1 MALMPALAADRSA
14 SARAVLD
21 RVTADLLSGAHR
33 GVIVDS
39 PPGAGKS
46 TLVVELA
53 KRLADTGDPVMV
65 VAQTNEQVDDLVD
78 RLATAHGAIGDPEG
92 GSGHGGPGSSVR
104 GSSEHGSSEHGSR
117 GLTIGRL
124 SASGYTPT
132 ERVVRHLGGPGSVDG
147 SVIVAGK
154 VGDLGKPAVTV
165 ATAAKWARIGDA
177 TWPEG
182 GWRWAILDEAYQMR
196 SDGLLAIAPR
206 FAGGTALFVGDPGQ
220 LDPFAAID
228 GDRWAGSAWDPTDSA
243 VAVVR
248 AHNPD
253 LPVHRLPYSWRL
265 PATAAPLICAA
276 FYPFTPFES
285 GGTATDRSM
294 WLPDAAGSGAGAV
307 SASPDPIDQAI
318 ALAAET
324 GWALYELPA
333 RHTVRTD
340 AEALEACAHLAA
352 RLVRGG
358 ATVFDPAYAGGRP
371 VTADRVAIGAAHRD
385 QVAGIRA
392 ALDRLGELDG
402 HGAPDVSAVTV
413 DTANRLQGREY
424 DVCIVLH
431 PLSGRRDATAFHLET
446 GRLCVLLS
454 RHRHACIVVARAGIP
469 ELLDAHPHTEP
480 VHLGVP
486 IKFPD
491 GWEAHQA
498 VLAHL
503 AGHRVRAAR

>member
-1 MALMPALAADRSA
+1 MPGQVGATAGAVVGSVGDRSA
-14 SARAVLD
+14 AARSVLD
-21 RVTADLLSGAHR
+21 QVTADLLSGAHR

-53 KRLADTGDPVMV
+53 KRLADTGEPVMV

-78 RLATAHGAIGDPEG
+78 RLATAHGANEDPD
-92 GSGHGGPGSSVR
+92 R
-104 GSSEHGSSEHGSR
+104 A
-117 GLTIGRL
+117 LTIGRL
-124 SASGYTPT
+124 SASGYVPT
-132 ERVVRHLGGPGSVDG
+132 ERVVRHLGGPGATDESVT
-147 SVIVAGK
+147 VAGK
-154 VGDLGKPAVTV
+154 VTDLRAPAVTV
-165 ATAAKWARIGDA
+165 ATAAKWARIGEVA
-177 TWPEG
+177 WPEG

-206 FAGGTALFVGDPGQ
+206 FANGTALFVGDPGQ
-220 LDPFAAID
+220 LDPFATID

-248 AHNPD
+248 THNPD

-276 FYPFTPFES
+276 FYPFTPFEAGS
-285 GGTATDRSM
+285 TLTQRSM
-294 WLPDAAGSGAGAV
+294 KLPGAAGVAGPV
-307 SASPDPIDQAI
+307 DPVDQALD
-318 ALAAET
+318 LAAET

-333 RHTVRTD
+333 KQTVRTD
-340 AEALEACAHLAA
+340 AEALEACARLAA
-352 RLVRGG
+352 RLVRRE
-358 ATVFDPAYAGGRP
+358 ATVFDPAYAGGRS
-371 VTADRVAIGAAHRD
+371 VTAERVAIGASHRD

-392 ALDRLGELDG
+392 ALDRHGE
-402 HGAPDVSAVTV
+402 DVRAVTV

-454 RHRHACIVVARAGIP
+454 RHRHACVVVARAGIP
-469 ELLDAHPHTEP
+469 DLLDAHPHTEP

-486 IKFPD
+486 VKFPD

-503 AGHRVRAAR
+503 AGYRVRAAR

>member
-1 MALMPALAADRSA
+1 MAPTAGATSDERSA
-14 SARAVLD
+14 AARGVLD
-21 RVTADLLSGAHR
+21 GVIADLLSGAHR

-53 KRLADTGDPVMV
+53 KRLADTGEPVMV

-78 RLATAHGAIGDPEG
+78 RFATAHGAA
-92 GSGHGGPGSSVR
+92 GPDDDS
-104 GSSEHGSSEHGSR
+104 

-124 SASGYTPT
+124 SASGYVPT
-132 ERVVRHLGGPGSVDG
+132 ERVVRHLGGPDAVDG
-147 SVIVAGK
+147 SVTVAGK
-154 VGDLGKPAVTV
+154 VADLGAPAVTV
-165 ATAAKWARIGDA
+165 ATAAKWARITDA
-177 TWPEG
+177 AWPEG

-206 FAGGTALFVGDPGQ
+206 FANGTALFVGDPGQ
-220 LDPFAAID
+220 LDPFATID

-248 AHNPD
+248 AHNPG

-285 GGTATDRSM
+285 GSTLTQRSM
-294 WLPDAAGSGAGAV
+294 KLPAAAGPAA
-307 SASPDPIDQAI
+307 DPIDQA
-318 ALAAET
+318 LDVAAET

-333 RHTVRTD
+333 KHTVRTD
-340 AEALEACAHLAA
+340 AEALEACTRLAA
-352 RLVRGG
+352 RLVRRE

-371 VTADRVAIGAAHRD
+371 LTAERIAIGAAHRD

-392 ALDRLGELDG
+392 ALDRLGDRDG
-402 HGAPDVSAVTV
+402 LGADLRSVTV

-454 RHRHACIVVARAGIP
+454 RHRHACVVVARAGIP

-486 IKFPD
+486 VKFPD

-498 VLAHL
+498 VLSHL
-503 AGHRVRAAR
+503 AGYRVRVAR

>member
-1 MALMPALAADRSA
+1 MPGEASERSA
-14 SARAVLD
+14 AARAVIE
-21 RVTADLLSGAHR
+21 RVTADLLSGLHR

-53 KRLADTGDPVMV
+53 NRLADTGEPVMI

-78 RLATAHGAIGDPEG
+78 RLATAHGHAGDPAA
-92 GSGHGGPGSSVR
+92 SQDR
-104 GSSEHGSSEHGSR
+104 K

-124 SASGYTPT
+124 SASGYVPT
-132 ERVVRHLGGPGSVDG
+132 ERVVRHLGGPDALDDSVT
-147 SVIVAGK
+147 IAGK
-154 VGDLGKPAVTV
+154 VADLGRPAVTV
-165 ATAAKWARIGDA
+165 ATAAKWARTAEAD
-177 TWPEG
+177 WPEG

-206 FAGGTALFVGDPGQ
+206 FAAGTALFVGDPGQ
-220 LDPFAAID
+220 LDPFATID

-265 PATAAPLICAA
+265 PASAAPLVCKA
-276 FYPFTPFES
+276 FYPFTPFE
-285 GGTATDRSM
+285 
-294 WLPDAAGSGAGAV
+294 AGSGPQDRAMTVPDAGF
-307 SASPDPIDQAI
+307 SADGPAGVTGIVDQAI
-318 ALAAET
+318 DLAAET
-324 GWALYELPA
+324 GWAFCELPA

-340 AEALEACAHLAA
+340 AEALEACARVAA
-352 RLVRGG
+352 RLVRRE
-358 ATVFDPAYAGGRP
+358 AVVFDPGYADGRQ
-371 VTADRVAIGAAHRD
+371 VTADRIAIGAAHRD
-385 QVAGIRA
+385 QAAGIRA
-392 ALDRLGELDG
+392 ALDR
-402 HGAPDVSAVTV
+402 HGADLGGVTV

-469 ELLDAHPHTEP
+469 DLLDAHPHTDP
-480 VHLGVP
+480 VHIGVP
-486 IKFPD
+486 VKFPD

-503 AGHRVRAAR
+503 AGHRITAAADRGR

>member
-1 MALMPALAADRSA
+1 MPAHVAGRSVADRSA
-14 SARAVLD
+14 DARAVIE
-21 RVTADLLSGAHR
+21 RVTADLLSGSHR

-53 KRLADTGDPVMV
+53 KRLADTGEPVMI

-78 RLATAHGAIGDPEG
+78 RLATAHGQGARPDSGDD
-92 GSGHGGPGSSVR
+92 STDDHRS
-104 GSSEHGSSEHGSR
+104 
-117 GLTIGRL
+117 LTIGRL
-124 SASGYTPT
+124 SASGYVPS
-132 ERVVRHLGGPGSVDG
+132 ERVVRHLGGPDAVDDSVT
-147 SVIVAGK
+147 VAGK
-154 VGDLGKPAVTV
+154 VGDLGRPAVTI
-165 ATAAKWARIGDA
+165 ATAAKWARTGEA
-177 TWPEG
+177 EWPEG

-206 FAGGTALFVGDPGQ
+206 FAAGTALFVGDPGQ
-220 LDPFAAID
+220 LDPFATID

-248 AHNPD
+248 SHNPD

-265 PATAAPLICAA
+265 PASAAPLVCKA
-276 FYPFTPFES
+276 FYPFTPFE
-285 GGTATDRSM
+285 
-294 WLPDAAGSGAGAV
+294 AGSGPQDRAMKVSGVGSALAGSTG
-307 SASPDPIDQAI
+307 SAGPVDQAI
-318 ALAAET
+318 DLAAES

-333 RHTVRTD
+333 RHAVRTD
-340 AEALEACAHLAA
+340 AEALDACARLAA
-352 RLVRGG
+352 RLVRRE
-358 ATVFDPAYAGGRP
+358 ATVFDPAYAEGRQ
-371 VTADRVAIGAAHRD
+371 VTADRIAIGAAHRD
-385 QVAGIRA
+385 QAAGIRA
-392 ALDRLGELDG
+392 ALDRLGADLTG
-402 HGAPDVSAVTV
+402 VTV

-469 ELLDAHPHTEP
+469 ELLDAHPHTDP

-486 IKFPD
+486 VKFPD

-503 AGHRVRAAR
+503 AEHRVPAGAGGR

>member
-1 MALMPALAADRSA
+1 LTGGPAATAKSRRA
-14 SARAVLD
+14 GEVARLIE
-21 RVTADLLSGAHR
+21 RDLVGGAHR

-46 TLVVELA
+46 TLVVALA
-53 KRLADTGDPVMV
+53 LRLAATGQPVMI

-78 RLATAHGAIGDPEG
+78 RLAEAVARDSDARSSSAGFSRA
-92 GSGHGGPGSSVR
+92 GSPGRAVA
-104 GSSEHGSSEHGSR
+104 
-117 GLTIGRL
+117 IGRL
-124 SASGYTPT
+124 SASGYVPTP
-132 ERVVRHLGGPGSVDG
+132 RVAKHQGTSVT
-147 SVIVAGK
+147 VASK
-154 VGDLGKPAVTV
+154 VADLGAPAITV
-165 ATAAKWARIGDA
+165 ATAAKWARTGGAAASSTSQDA
-177 TWPEG
+177 DAPAAAGWPDG

-206 FAGGTALFVGDPGQ
+206 FAQGTALFVGDPGQ

-248 AHNPD
+248 AHNPG

-265 PATAAPLICAA
+265 PASAAPLVSAA
-276 FYPFTPFES
+276 FYPFTPFEA
-285 GGTATDRSM
+285 GTGEADRS
-294 WLPDAAGSGAGAV
+294 LKLSGAGADRV
-307 SASPDPIDQAI
+307 DRALD
-318 ALAAET
+318 LAADT
-324 GWALYELPA
+324 GWALYELPG

-340 AEALEACAHLAA
+340 SEALDACAALAA
-352 RLVRGG
+352 RLLERG
-358 ATVFDPAYAGGRP
+358 AVAFDPSYGQGRSLGP
-371 VTADRVAIGAAHRD
+371 ERIAIGAAHRD
-385 QVAGIRA
+385 QVAGIRL
-392 ALDRLGELDG
+392 ALDR
-402 HGAPDVSAVTV
+402 HGAATRAVTV

-424 DVCIVLH
+424 DVTIVLH
-431 PLSGRRDATAFHLET
+431 PLSGRRDASAFHLET

-454 RHRHACIVVARAGIP
+454 RHRHACVVVARAGIA

-486 IKFPD
+486 VKFPD

-503 AGHRVRAAR
+503 ARFKA